1 MSNPPPTP
9 DTSDTPNQPAGA
21 LPLPQG
27 ISVLRLEFW
36 IFVGLLALALFGA
49 ALNQGDDLSRWV
61 YWSALVVIYGG
72 VGILASWV
80 RARKRGLPT
89 WATIRGEVLHWLGTL
104 VAIKIVLLFEMDD
117 ITARGAAADMSLLLL
132 ALGTFLAGVH
142 FNWAYLPLGVIL
154 AATAVGLGFLD
165 QYSIFLVTIP
175 LSILAIVL
183 VARRLHT
190 HRT

>member
-1 MSNPPPTP
+1 M
-9 DTSDTPNQPAGA
+9 
-21 LPLPQG
+21 PLPQG